1 MYKGN
6 GKGADPMKITISG
19 KNMDISQ
26 ALRNQVNKKVG
37 KLERYFKPG
46 TEAQVTLSVEKNRRI
61 VEVTIPFNGILIRA
75 EESTE
80 NMYAS
85 IDLVLDKLERQIHK
99 YRTKLERNFRTGAFA
114 NEKLE
119 FSIAPQP
126 ALDISDDD
134 ELKIVRT
141 KRFPVKP
148 MSIEEALM
156 QMDLLGHSFF
166 VFSNSETDEVNVVYK
181 RHDGKYGLIEPDYA

>member
-1 MYKGN
+1 MYKAN
-6 GKGADPMKITISG
+6 GKGAGSMKITISG
-19 KNMDISQ
+19 KNIDISQ

-46 TEAQVTLSVEKNRRI
+46 TEAQVTLSLEKNRNI

-99 YRTKLERNFRTGAFA
+99 YRTKLGRNFRTGAFVT
-114 NEKLE
+114 EKME
-119 FSIAPQP
+119 FSQAAPQ
-126 ALDISDDD
+126 ISQDTDDD
-134 ELKIVRT
+134 DLKIVRT
-141 KRFPVKP
+141 KRFAVKP

-166 VFSNSETDEVNVVYK
+166 VFSNAESEEVNVVYK